1 MEREA
6 KGLLAEA
13 QRLMDEAKTLDPTVE
28 PVPAVEVTPTKA
40 RKTRAKVSV

>member
-13 QRLMDEAKTLDPTVE
+13 QRLMDEAKTLDPSVA
-28 PVPAVEVTPTKA
+28 PAPAIETKPTKA